1 MFILVTFQSKYLLF
15 LLLTLSAIKHSSIM
29 PEGAQ
34 HLVEVAALLGKTRM
48 KVILFFNAKNMKLR

>member
-1 MFILVTFQSKYLLF
+1 
-15 LLLTLSAIKHSSIM
+15 M

-34 HLVEVAALLGKTRM
+34 HLVEVVALLGKTRM